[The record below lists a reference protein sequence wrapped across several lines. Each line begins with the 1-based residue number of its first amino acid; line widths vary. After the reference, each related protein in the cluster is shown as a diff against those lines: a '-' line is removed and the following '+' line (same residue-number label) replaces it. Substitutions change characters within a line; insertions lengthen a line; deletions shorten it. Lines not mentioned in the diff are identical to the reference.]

1 MGTGRVMQL
10 AEEGIRWRTESPE
23 LIVLDLLAKRQ
34 GTLKEE
40 ELVEMLRAMMKD
52 ISMLE
57 INKILMNLELRGK
70 ITVSQIKK
78 GRVISL
84 LQPK

>member
-1 MGTGRVMQL
+1 M

-23 LIVLDLLAKRQ
+23 LIVMDLLAKRQ

-40 ELVEMLRAMMKD
+40 ELAEMLRAMMKD
-52 ISMLE
+52 ISTLE
-57 INKILMNLELRGK
+57 INKILMSLELRGK

-78 GRVISL
+78 GRVITL

>member
-1 MGTGRVMQL
+1 MQL

>member
-1 MGTGRVMQL
+1 MTEDR
-10 AEEGIRWRTESPE
+10 IRWRTESPE

-40 ELVEMLRAMMKD
+40 ELVGMLKAMMKD

>member
-1 MGTGRVMQL
+1 LT
-10 AEEGIRWRTESPE
+10 EEGIRWRTEAPE
-23 LIVLDLLAKRQ
+23 LIILDLLAKRQ

-57 INKILMNLELRGK
+57 INKMLMNLELRGK

-78 GRVISL
+78 GRVITL

>member
-1 MGTGRVMQL
+1 MMQL
-10 AEEGIRWRTESPE
+10 AEEGVRWRTESPE

>member
-1 MGTGRVMQL
+1 M

-40 ELVEMLRAMMKD
+40 ELVEMLRAMMRD

-84 LQPK
+84 IQPK

>member
-1 MGTGRVMQL
+1 MVQS
-10 AEEGIRWRTESPE
+10 AEEGIRWRTESPD

-40 ELVEMLRAMMKD
+40 ELVEMLKAMMKD

-84 LQPK
+84 QPK

>member
-1 MGTGRVMQL
+1 MVQL

>member
-1 MGTGRVMQL
+1 VVQL

-40 ELVEMLRAMMKD
+40 ELVEMLRAMMRD

-57 INKILMNLELRGK
+57 INKLLMNLELRGK

>member
-1 MGTGRVMQL
+1 MTEDR
-10 AEEGIRWRTESPE
+10 IRWRTESPE

-40 ELVEMLRAMMKD
+40 ELVGMLKAMMKD

-70 ITVSQIKK
+70 ITVSHIKK
-78 GRVISL
+78 GRVITL

>member
-1 MGTGRVMQL
+1 M

-40 ELVEMLRAMMKD
+40 ELVEMLRAMMRD

-57 INKILMNLELRGK
+57 INKLLMNLELRGK

>member
-1 MGTGRVMQL
+1 MMQL

>member
-1 MGTGRVMQL
+1 MTEDR
-10 AEEGIRWRTESPE
+10 IRWRTESPE

-40 ELVEMLRAMMKD
+40 ELVGMLKAMMKD

-70 ITVSQIKK
+70 ITVSHIKK
-78 GRVISL
+78 GMVITL

>member
-1 MGTGRVMQL
+1 MT
-10 AEEGIRWRTESPE
+10 EEGIRWRTEAPE
-23 LIVLDLLAKRQ
+23 LIILDLLAKRQ

-57 INKILMNLELRGK
+57 INKMLMNLELRGK

-78 GRVISL
+78 GRVITL

>member
-1 MGTGRVMQL
+1 M

-40 ELVEMLRAMMKD
+40 ELTEMLRAMMKD
-52 ISMLE
+52 ISSLE

-70 ITVSQIKK
+70 ISVSQIKK
-78 GRVISL
+78 GRVITL
-84 LQPK
+84 LQHK

>member
-1 MGTGRVMQL
+1 VMQL

>member
-1 MGTGRVMQL
+1 M

-57 INKILMNLELRGK
+57 INKMLMNLELRGK

-78 GRVISL
+78 GRVITL